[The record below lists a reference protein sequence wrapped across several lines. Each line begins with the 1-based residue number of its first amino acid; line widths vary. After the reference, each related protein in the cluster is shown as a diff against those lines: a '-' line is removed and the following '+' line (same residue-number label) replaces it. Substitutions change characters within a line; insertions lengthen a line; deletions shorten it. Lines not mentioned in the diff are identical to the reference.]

1 MTTSN
6 ASCVEI
12 SAHLCLKCY
21 FILANNLHFQYSLN
35 ETTRS
40 VLVITFFAII
50 DIKTAQ
56 LFNCYG
62 WSHKTN
68 NFELNLSIS
77 KKSIMVIQTKCE
89 HNIFLFCLRP
99 LLEKL

>member
-1 MTTSN
+1 MTSSN

-35 ETTRS
+35 ETTS

-56 LFNCYG
+56 LFNRYG

-77 KKSIMVIQTKCE
+77 KKYIMVIQTKCE
-89 HNIFLFCLRP
+89 HNICLFCLRP